1 MTTTNPVI
9 EKMLAHIVAECSAV
23 DRDAAFNEML
33 DECYSFDSVGGPFAH
48 MCPSRVL
55 LECDPVAH
63 RCGVNDYA
71 DGQDWTEVNGETY
84 QDDDIEKAKEEF
96 IDELRAELSTLET
109 ERDNMESETAAESA
123 SDTEL
128 SEARHLASAIADKE
142 AEIEACEKYTF

>member
-1 MTTTNPVI
+1 MTTTNPII

-23 DRDAAFNEML
+23 NREAAFNEML

-48 MCPSRVL
+48 MCPARVL
-55 LECDPVAH
+55 LEFDPVAH

-96 IDELRAELSTLET
+96 IDELRAELSALET
-109 ERDNMESETAAESA
+109 ERDEAEA
-123 SDTEL
+123 EEEQDLAEL
-128 SEARHLASAIADKE
+128 RRLASAITDKE
-142 AEIEACEKYTF
+142 AEVEACEKYAF